1 MFLRICLSDIPRDL
15 IREGNNGKKYISLSV
30 GELKSPD
37 EHGNDHYVSVYVP
50 KNSRGADDKP
60 IFIGR
65 GELRKEDGNSRP
77 AYTDGKTARTYSGYK
92 AEDNKKVDPNADLP
106 F

>member
-1 MFLRICLSDIPRDL
+1 MAKMFLRICLSDIPKSL
-15 IREGNNGKKYISLSV
+15 MREGNNGKVYVSLNV

-37 EHGNDHYVSVYVP
+37 EHGNDHFVSVYVP
-50 KNSRGADDKP
+50 KDARGADDKP

-65 GELRKEDGNSRP
+65 GELRKDDGNSPRGNSRP
-77 AYTDGKTARTYSGYK
+77 TNSPGKDG
-92 AEDNKKVDPNADLP
+92 LP

>member
-1 MFLRICLSDIPRDL
+1 MAKLFLRICLTDIPRDL
-15 IREGNNGKKYISLSV
+15 IREGNNGKKYISLNV
-30 GELKSPD
+30 GELQRPD

-50 KNSRGADDKP
+50 KDARGVDDKP

-65 GELRKEDGNSRP
+65 GELRKEQTAKRENSPRRNSPADDGM
-77 AYTDGKTARTYSGYK
+77 
-92 AEDNKKVDPNADLP
+92 P

>member
-1 MFLRICLSDIPRDL
+1 MANLYLRINLSKIPKELMRQAENKDWWV
-15 IREGNNGKKYISLSV
+15 SLNV
-30 GELKSPD
+30 GELKSKD

-50 KNSRGADDKP
+50 KEQRRDGDKP

-65 GELRKEDGNSRP
+65 GQMRGENSPQGGSRENSQRP
-77 AYTDGKTARTYSGYK
+77 I
-92 AEDNKKVDPNADLP
+92 NKDTDLP